1 MEAVATKLS
10 NDPGWS
16 LRADL
21 ALCYRVVAHYGLT
34 DQIYTHISARVPGT
48 QDRFW
53 LNRIGVGFDEMT
65 AGDLIEVGFDAPPEE
80 EPGEVPGEAPGD
92 VTADQ
97 VNRAGHTIHS
107 AILMA
112 RDEVGCALHLHSR
125 AGMAVA
131 ALEEGLMPLNQISM
145 QFYDRISYHDYE
157 GIALDLDE
165 IAGGHLVEGD
175 AQAVEQEA
183 VLGPGDARR
192 DVGVDQIGQAVVRD
206 HAVAERQVDAHAPQP
221 VVVVCLRHGF
231 HRPSSSIAIP
241 SYQGSVLYPAP
252 GSRGQ
257 SLFSRA
263 RSQWREMRAGQAA
276 PAPQNQG

>member
-10 NDPGWS
+10 NERNWNP
-16 LRADL
+16 RADL
-21 ALCYRVVAHYGLT
+21 ALCYRLVAHYGLT
-34 DQIYTHISARVPGT
+34 DQIYTHISARVPGSG
-48 QDRFW
+48 DRFW

-65 AGDLIEVGFDAPPEE
+65 AGDLIEVGFDAPPEDP
-80 EPGEVPGEAPGD
+80 PGEVPGEAPGD

-145 QFYDRISYHDYE
+145 QFYHRISYHDYE

-165 IAGGHLVEGD
+165 RERLIASMGENHAMILRNHGL
-175 AQAVEQEA
+175 
-183 VLGPGDARR
+183 LT
-192 DVGVDQIGQAVVRD
+192 VGRS
-206 HAVAERQVDAHAPQP
+206 VAEA
-221 VVVVCLRHGF
+221 F
-231 HRPSSSIAIP
+231 
-241 SYQGSVLYPAP
+241 
-252 GSRGQ
+252 
-257 SLFSRA
+257 
-263 RSQWREMRAGQAA
+263 MRAYYLEKACEIQMDALAMGRELRLPPPEVCEHAA
-276 PAPQNQG
+276 QQFDRAYERGSCELAWAANRRIIDRVNPGYEG